1 MSTLQELLEMN
12 KMDKMNHTL
21 VLQETMLRELMNKE
35 VMINENETIM
45 LNRIFDD
52 IFARLDDAKADM
64 GEANRAKGE
73 DKRSKMSSAMSNMNK
88 INNII
93 DVLLKKYFPKNGEA
107 PNIPSEKLAHYV
119 TPMQAAQAMGIHPS
133 KLQNYTTSGQLK
145 MYNNNGEWAL
155 KGEDVQR
162 LIDSGKVR

>member
-12 KMDKMNHTL
+12 KMDKLNHTL
-21 VLQETMLRELMNKE
+21 VLQETLLKE
-35 VMINENETIM
+35 VMATEVQINENETTM

-93 DVLLKKYFPKNGEA
+93 SMLIKQYYPKDGQA
-107 PNIPSEKLAHYV
+107 PNIPAEKLAHYV

-133 KLQNYTTSGQLK
+133 KLQNYTASGQLK

-162 LIDSGKVR
+162 LIDSGKIR

>member
-12 KMDKMNHTL
+12 KMDKLNHTL
-21 VLQETMLRELMNKE
+21 VLQETLLKE
-35 VMINENETIM
+35 VMATEVQINENETTM

-93 DVLLKKYFPKNGEA
+93 SMSIKQYYPKDGQA
-107 PNIPSEKLAHYV
+107 PNIPTEKLAHYV

-133 KLQNYTTSGQLK
+133 KLQNYTASGQLK

-162 LIDSGKVR
+162 LIDSGKIR